1 MEKEKQYKNAGS
13 APHPPRSASPLR
25 SSKNL
30 GGLSWLR
37 WPLEHYSI
45 MLLIIAILFML
56 GIYGMH
62 IMPKDEF
69 PHATIRQGVVVAVYP
84 GATSE
89 EIEQQVARPLE
100 RYLFTFGEVKRSKTT
115 TTSQN
120 DMCIAMVELN
130 DDVNNKDEVWS
141 KIKHGLNAFKSQLPA
156 GVLAIVVNDDF
167 GNTSALL
174 IAIESGQRSYREL
187 REYSDNLSDR
197 LRRIPSVANVKLF
210 GEQKEQI
217 SLYVD
222 RQRLQAYGIG
232 QQMLFSR
239 LQSQGITTMSGSIS
253 DDDQQVPIHVE
264 ATENSVEEVAN
275 QIIFSDPATGNVV
288 RVRDV
293 ARVVREY
300 DSNSSRIEQD
310 GHPCVLL
317 SMEMTPGNNV
327 VQYGAEVD
335 RVLKEFR
342 ESELPDDVTITRIA
356 DKPKVVSMSITSF
369 LRDLLISMAVI
380 ILVMMVLFPLRSA
393 IVAAITIPLSTFVSV
408 AIMYMVGIE
417 LNIVTLAAL
426 IVVLGMIVDNA
437 IVVIDGYLEYLG
449 KGYEP
454 KEAAIESARQYFM
467 PMMLATL
474 CICAIF
480 YPFLITMKGVFHDCL
495 EDFPWT
501 ITINLMVS
509 LVLAV
514 TVIPFLEVKIIKK
527 PQQQT
532 HPLPLPAVR
541 GVITSAAEEPAD
553 SPPSQRGA
561 GGGSITRWVQKTYDG
576 VLNKTFRHPWLTML
590 IGLGVILLSL
600 IIVPALKIRLFPYA
614 DRDQFAV
621 EIFLPDGKGLKETEA
636 VADSVYRVLSNDE
649 RITGI
654 TSFIGC
660 SSPRFMDAYA
670 PQMAGK
676 NYAQFIVNTTS
687 DKATLELLAN
697 YQPQLSEAFPN
708 AYVKFKRLDYL
719 SVPELEYRFYSDNL
733 DSLHVVA
740 ERLMERMR
748 EMPELEW
755 VHTDFLQPYPIINVE
770 LDPVASAQLGLTRT
784 TAAIALSAT
793 TSDLRVG
800 QIWER
805 RQVGD
810 HSSGMGDYELPIVVK
825 DHADITFSDIQNVGI
840 ATPVTMLSGGLN
852 TTNSTVPLRQV
863 AKVTPKW
870 TESRIM
876 HRGGER
882 CITVTAQFKQGVFT
896 SPVEQRIASIM
907 QREIKLPQ
915 GVRCEVGGEIEY
927 GDEALPQIFG
937 GIAIAMLIVFFF
949 LLFNFKKYG
958 ITLVCMVALALMIP
972 GALIGLGLMNRALG
986 LTSIFGL
993 ITLMGMIMRNEILIF
1008 EHANELVKR
1017 SLTPNP
1023 SPKERGVDTLAS
1035 EEGNLQDYSLPS
1047 PLGEGQGVRLYN
1059 EAVRQAAYDAGKRR
1073 MVPIFLTTATT
1084 AVGVVPMIIAQS
1096 SFWMPVGVTIFAG
1109 GIGSLILVVTMLPV
1123 VYWKVNLKKKENPPP
1138 SPSL

>member
-1 MEKEKQYKNAGS
+1 MKEKMN
-13 APHPPRSASPLR
+13 
-25 SSKNL
+25 
-30 GGLSWLR
+30 WLK

-45 MLLIIAILFML
+45 SLLIICILFVL
-56 GIYGMH
+56 GIFGMWD
-62 IMPKDEF
+62 MPKDEF

-84 GATSE
+84 GATTE
-89 EIEQQVARPLE
+89 EVEQQVARPLE
-100 RYLFTFGEVKRSKTT
+100 RYIFTFGEVNRVKTT

-120 DMCIAMVELN
+120 GMCIVMVKLN

-141 KIKHGLNAFKSQLPA
+141 KIKHGLNGFKAQLPS

-187 REYSDNLSDR
+187 KEYSDDLSDR

-217 SLYVD
+217 SLYID

-239 LQSQGITTMSGSIS
+239 LQAQGITTIAGSIS
-253 DDDQQVPIHVE
+253 DEDQQVPIHVE
-264 ATENSVEEVAN
+264 AQEKSEEEIAN
-275 QIIFSDPATGNVV
+275 QIIFSDPVSGKVA

-300 DSNSSRIEQD
+300 EPMSSRIEQD

-327 VQYGAEVD
+327 VQYGQEVD
-335 RVLKEFR
+335 KVLNEFR
-342 ESELPDDVTITRIA
+342 MNELPEDVNVTRIA
-356 DKPKVVSMSITSF
+356 DKPKVVAMSVSDF
-369 LRDLLISMAVI
+369 LRDLLISMLII

-393 IVAAITIPLSTFVSV
+393 IVAAITIPLTTFVSV
-408 AIMYMVGIE
+408 SMMYMAGIE

-426 IVVLGMIVDNA
+426 IVVLGMVVDNA

-449 KGYEP
+449 KGYDP
-454 KEAAIESARQYFM
+454 KKAAIDSAKQYFM
-467 PMMLATL
+467 PMLLATI

-480 YPFLITMKGVFHDCL
+480 YPFLITMKGMFHDCL
-495 EDFPWT
+495 EDFPIT

-509 LVLAV
+509 LLLAV
-514 TVIPFLEVKIIKK
+514 TVIPFLETRIIKPDK
-527 PQQQT
+527 VNT
-532 HPLPLPAVR
+532 NGNA
-541 GVITSAAEEPAD
+541 ITN
-553 SPPSQRGA
+553 
-561 GGGSITRWVQKTYDG
+561 WVQRTYDK
-576 VLNKTFRHPWLTML
+576 VLDFTFAHPWVT
-590 IGLGVILLSL
+590 IGSGIAVILLSSL
-600 IIVPALKIRLFPYA
+600 IAPTLKIRLFPYA

-621 EIFLPDGKGLKETEA
+621 EIFLPDGKGMAETEL
-636 VADSVYRVLSNDE
+636 VADSVQHVLEKDE

-654 TSFIGC
+654 TGFIGC

-676 NYAQFIVNTTS
+676 NYAQFIVNTKS
-687 DKATLELLAN
+687 DKATLELLSK
-697 YQPQLSEAFPN
+697 YQPMLAEAFPN

-719 SVPELEYRFYSDNL
+719 EVPELEYRFYGDNL
-733 DSLHVVA
+733 DSLHIVA

-755 VHTDFLQPYPIINVE
+755 VHTDYFQPYPVINVT
-770 LDPVASAQLGLTRT
+770 LDPVTSAQLGITRT
-784 TAAIALSAT
+784 TAQLALSAT
-793 TSDLRVG
+793 SSDLRVG
-800 QIWER
+800 QIWE
-805 RQVGD
+805 GN
-810 HSSGMGDYELPIVVK
+810 YELPIVVK
-825 DHADITFSDIQNVGI
+825 DDADMTFSDIANLGI
-840 ATPVTMLSGGLN
+840 ASPMSIVSSGVQQ
-852 TTNSTVPLRQV
+852 TNSTVPLRQI
-863 AKVTPKW
+863 AKVGPKW
-870 TESRIM
+870 SESRIL

-882 CITVTAQFKQGVFT
+882 CITVTAQFIQGVFT
-896 SPVEQRIASIM
+896 APIEKEIARIM
-907 QREIKLPQ
+907 EEEIELPQ
-915 GVRCEVGGEIEY
+915 GVRSEVGGEIEY
-927 GDEALPQIFG
+927 GDEALPQIYG
-937 GIAIAMLIVFFF
+937 GIIIAMIIVFFF

-958 ITLVCMVALALMIP
+958 ITTICMVALALMTP

-1008 EHANELVKR
+1008 EHAIDLINKYVAEHGDW
-1017 SLTPNP
+1017 T
-1023 SPKERGVDTLAS
+1023 VDRKA
-1035 EEGNLQDYSLPS
+1035 
-1047 PLGEGQGVRLYN
+1047 YN

-1073 MVPIFLTTATT
+1073 MVPIFLTTATS

-1109 GIGSLILVVTMLPV
+1109 GIGSLIMVVTMLPV
-1123 VYWKVNLKKKENPPP
+1123 IYWKVSTK
-1138 SPSL
+1138 

>member
-1 MEKEKQYKNAGS
+1 MGNKME
-13 APHPPRSASPLR
+13 
-25 SSKNL
+25 
-30 GGLSWLR
+30 WLK

-45 MLLIIAILFML
+45 SLLIIGILFVL
-56 GIYGMH
+56 GIFGMWD
-62 IMPKDEF
+62 MPKDEF
-69 PHATIRQGVVVAVYP
+69 PHATIRQGVVIAVCP

-89 EIEQQVARPLE
+89 EVEQQVARPLE
-100 RYLFTFGEVKRSKTT
+100 RYLFTYGEVNRVKTT
-115 TTSQN
+115 TQSQN
-120 DMCIAMVELN
+120 GMCIVMVKLN

-141 KIKHGLNAFKSQLPA
+141 KIKHGLNSFKAQLPS

-174 IAIESGQRSYREL
+174 IAIESSQRSYREL
-187 REYSDNLSDR
+187 KQYSDNLSDR

-239 LQSQGITTMSGSIS
+239 LQAQGITTMAGSIS

-264 ATENSVEEVAN
+264 AQENSEEEIAN
-275 QIIFSDPATGNVV
+275 QIIFSDPTTGKVA

-300 DSNSSRIEQD
+300 EPMSSRIEQN

-327 VQYGAEVD
+327 VQYGREVD
-335 RVLKEFR
+335 QVLNDFR
-342 ESELPDDVTITRIA
+342 ENELPEDVNVTRIA
-356 DKPKVVSMSITSF
+356 DKPKVVAISVSDF
-369 LRDLLISMAVI
+369 LRDLLISMLII

-393 IVAAITIPLSTFVSV
+393 IVAAITIPLTTFVSV
-408 AIMYMVGIE
+408 SIMYMAGIE

-426 IVVLGMIVDNA
+426 IVVLGMVVDNA

-449 KGYEP
+449 KGFEP
-454 KEAAIESARQYFM
+454 KKAAIDSAKQYFM
-467 PMMLATL
+467 PMLLATI

-495 EDFPWT
+495 EDFPVT

-509 LVLAV
+509 LFLAV
-514 TVIPFLEVKIIKK
+514 SVIPFLEVRIIKPDK
-527 PQQQT
+527 VKT
-532 HPLPLPAVR
+532 GGNA
-541 GVITSAAEEPAD
+541 ITN
-553 SPPSQRGA
+553 
-561 GGGSITRWVQKTYDG
+561 WVQKTYDK
-576 VLNKTFRHPWLTML
+576 VLDFTFAHPWVT
-590 IGLGVILLSL
+590 IGGGIAVILLSSL
-600 IIVPALKIRLFPYA
+600 IAPTLKIRLFPYA

-621 EIFLPDGKGLKETEA
+621 EIFLPDGKGMAETELI
-636 VADSVYRVLSNDE
+636 ADSVQHVLEKDD

-654 TSFIGC
+654 TGFIGC

-676 NYAQFIVNTTS
+676 NYAQFIVNTKS
-687 DKATLELLAN
+687 DKATIELLSK
-697 YQPQLSEAFPN
+697 YQPMLGEAFPN

-719 SVPELEYRFYSDNL
+719 EVSELEYRFYGDNL

-748 EMPELEW
+748 QMPELEW
-755 VHTDFLQPYPIINVE
+755 VHADYFQPYPIINVE
-770 LDPVASAQLGLTRT
+770 LDPVTSAQLGITRT
-784 TAAIALSAT
+784 TAQLALSAT
-793 TSDLRVG
+793 SCDLRVG
-800 QIWER
+800 QIWE
-805 RQVGD
+805 GN
-810 HSSGMGDYELPIVVK
+810 YELPIVVK
-825 DHADITFSDIQNVGI
+825 DDTDMTFSDVANLGI
-840 ATPVTMLSGGLN
+840 ASPASMVSGGN
-852 TTNSTVPLRQV
+852 TTVPLRQI
-863 AKVTPKW
+863 AKVKPKW
-870 TESRIM
+870 SESRIM

-882 CITVTAQFKQGVFT
+882 CITVTAQFVQGVYT
-896 SPVEQRIASIM
+896 APIEKEIARVM
-907 QREIKLPQ
+907 QEEIELPQ
-915 GVRCEVGGEIEY
+915 GVRTEVGGEIEY

-937 GIAIAMLIVFFF
+937 GIAIAEIIVFFF

-958 ITLVCMVALALMIP
+958 VTTICMVALALMIP

-1008 EHANELVKR
+1008 EHAIDLIKKHVAEHGNWTVDREAYNAAVK
-1017 SLTPNP
+1017 
-1023 SPKERGVDTLAS
+1023 
-1035 EEGNLQDYSLPS
+1035 
-1047 PLGEGQGVRLYN
+1047 
-1059 EAVRQAAYDAGKRR
+1059 QAAYDAGKRR

-1109 GIGSLILVVTMLPV
+1109 GIGSLIMVVTMLPV
-1123 VYWKVNLKKKENPPP
+1123 IYWKVSTK
-1138 SPSL
+1138 

>member
-1 MEKEKQYKNAGS
+1 MMKNV
-13 APHPPRSASPLR
+13 
-25 SSKNL
+25 N
-30 GGLSWLR
+30 WLR

-45 MLLIIAILFML
+45 SLLIVGILFVM
-56 GIYGMH
+56 GIYGMY

-89 EIEQQVARPLE
+89 EVEQQVARPLE
-100 RYLFTFGEVKRSKTT
+100 RYLFTYGEVNRVKTT
-115 TTSQN
+115 TQSQN
-120 DMCIAMVELN
+120 GMCIVMVKLN

-141 KIKHGLNAFKSQLPA
+141 KIKHGLNGFKAQLPS

-174 IAIESGQRSYREL
+174 IAIESDQRSYREL
-187 REYSDNLSDR
+187 KQYSDELSDR

-239 LQSQGITTMSGSIS
+239 LQAQGITTMSGAIS
-253 DDDQQVPIHVE
+253 DDDQQIPIHVE
-264 ATENSVEEVAN
+264 AQETSEEEIAN
-275 QIIFSDPATGNVV
+275 QIIFSDPVTGKVA

-300 DSNSSRIEQD
+300 EPNSSRIEQD

-327 VQYGAEVD
+327 VQYGQQVD
-335 RVLKEFR
+335 RVLDEFR
-342 ESELPDDVTITRIA
+342 QNELPDDVKVTRIA
-356 DKPKVVSMSITSF
+356 DKPKVVALSVSDF
-369 LRDLLISMAVI
+369 LRDLLISMAII

-393 IVAAITIPLSTFVSV
+393 IVSAITIPLSTFVSV
-408 AIMYMVGIE
+408 AIMYMMGIE

-426 IVVLGMIVDNA
+426 IVVLGMIVDNS
-437 IVVIDGYLEYLG
+437 IVVIDGYLEYIG
-449 KGYEP
+449 KGFKP
-454 KEAAIESARQYFM
+454 FDAAIESARQYFM
-467 PMMLATL
+467 PMFLATI

-480 YPFLITMKGVFHDCL
+480 YPFLLTMKGMFHDAL
-495 EDFPWT
+495 EDFPVT

-514 TVIPFLEVKIIKK
+514 TVIPFLETRIIKPGK
-527 PQQQT
+527 VSTDGNQ
-532 HPLPLPAVR
+532 
-541 GVITSAAEEPAD
+541 ITK
-553 SPPSQRGA
+553 
-561 GGGSITRWVQKTYDG
+561 WVQRTYNQ
-576 VLNKTFRHPWLTML
+576 VLDWTFAHPWLT
-590 IGLGVILLSL
+590 IGSGVGVILLSSL
-600 IIVPALKIRLFPYA
+600 IAPTLKIRLFPYA

-621 EIFLPDGKGLKETEA
+621 EIFLPEGKGQAETE
-636 VADSVYRVLSNDE
+636 VIADSVRHVLATDE

-654 TSFIGC
+654 TGFIGC

-670 PQMAGK
+670 PQMAGA
-676 NYAQFIVNTTS
+676 NYAQFIVNTKS
-687 DKATLELLAN
+687 NDATLDLLAE
-697 YQPQLSEAFPN
+697 YQPQLSEVFPN

-719 SVPELEYRFYSDNL
+719 EVPELEYRFYGDNL

-748 EMPELEW
+748 QMPELEW
-755 VHTDFLQPYPIINVE
+755 VHTDYLEPYPIINVE
-770 LDPVASAQLGLTRT
+770 LDPVTSAQLGITRT
-784 TAAIALSAT
+784 TAQLALSAT
-793 TSDLRVG
+793 SSDLRVG
-800 QIWER
+800 EVWEN
-805 RQVGD
+805 
-810 HSSGMGDYELPIVVK
+810 DYKLPIVVK
-825 DHADITFSDIQNVGI
+825 DDADMTFSDVANLGI
-840 ATPVTMLSGGLN
+840 ASPTSLVSAAGSQLSAHSQMSAN
-852 TTNSTVPLRQV
+852 TTVPLRQI
-863 AKVTPKW
+863 AKVQPKW
-870 TESRIM
+870 SESRIM

-882 CITVTAQFKQGVFT
+882 CITVTAQFAQGVYT
-896 SPVEQRIASIM
+896 APVEQEVARIM
-907 QREIKLPQ
+907 QENIQLPQ
-915 GVRCEVGGEIEY
+915 GVRSEVGGEIEY
-927 GDEALPQIFG
+927 GDEAMPQIIG
-937 GIAIAMLIVFFF
+937 GITIAMIIVFFF

-958 ITLVCMVALALMIP
+958 VTTVCMVALALMIP

-1008 EHANELVKR
+1008 EHAIDLIKKYVAEHGDW
-1017 SLTPNP
+1017 T
-1023 SPKERGVDTLAS
+1023 VDRKA
-1035 EEGNLQDYSLPS
+1035 
-1047 PLGEGQGVRLYN
+1047 YN
-1059 EAVRQAAYDAGKRR
+1059 SAVRQAAYEAGKRR

-1109 GIGSLILVVTMLPV
+1109 GIGSLIMVVTMLPV
-1123 VYWKVNLKKKENPPP
+1123 IYWKVSTK
-1138 SPSL
+1138 

>member
-1 MEKEKQYKNAGS
+1 MKNA
-13 APHPPRSASPLR
+13 
-25 SSKNL
+25 N
-30 GGLSWLR
+30 WLR

-45 MLLIIAILFML
+45 SLLVVGILFVM
-56 GIYGMH
+56 GIYGMY

-89 EIEQQVARPLE
+89 EVEQQVARPLE
-100 RYLFTFGEVKRSKTT
+100 RYLFTFGEVNRKKTT
-115 TTSQN
+115 TQSQN
-120 DMCIAMVELN
+120 GMCIVMVKLN

-141 KIKHGLNAFKSQLPA
+141 KIKHGLNGFKAQLPSS
-156 GVLAIVVNDDF
+156 VLAIVVNDDF

-174 IAIESGQRSYREL
+174 IAIESDLRSYREL
-187 REYSDNLSDR
+187 KQYSDDLSDR

-217 SLYVD
+217 SLYID

-239 LQSQGITTMSGSIS
+239 LQAQGITTMSGSIS

-264 ATENSVEEVAN
+264 AQENSEEEIAN
-275 QIIFSDPATGNVV
+275 QIIFSDPATGKVA

-300 DSNSSRIEQD
+300 EPMSSRIEQD

-327 VQYGAEVD
+327 VQYGQEVD
-335 RVLKEFR
+335 QVLNDFR
-342 ESELPDDVTITRIA
+342 QNELPEDVNVTRIA
-356 DKPKVVSMSITSF
+356 DKPKVVAKSVSDF
-369 LRDLLISMAVI
+369 LRDLLISMAII
-380 ILVMMVLFPLRSA
+380 ILVMMVLFPIRSA

-408 AIMYMVGIE
+408 AVMYMMGIE

-426 IVVLGMIVDNA
+426 IVVLGMIVDNS

-449 KGYEP
+449 KGFKP
-454 KEAAIESARQYFM
+454 FDAAIESARQYFM
-467 PMMLATL
+467 PMFLATI

-480 YPFLITMKGVFHDCL
+480 YPFLITMKGMFHDCL
-495 EDFPWT
+495 EDFPVT

-514 TVIPFLEVKIIKK
+514 TVIPFLETRIIKPDK
-527 PQQQT
+527 VAIKREKSELVSISEREQARPKVKVST
-532 HPLPLPAVR
+532 D
-541 GVITSAAEEPAD
+541 GNKITK
-553 SPPSQRGA
+553 
-561 GGGSITRWVQKTYDG
+561 WVQSTYNK
-576 VLNKTFRHPWLTML
+576 VLDWTFANPWLT
-590 IGLGVILLSL
+590 IGGGIAVILLSTL
-600 IIVPALKIRLFPYA
+600 IAPTLKIRLFPYA

-621 EIFLPDGKGLKETEA
+621 EIFLPDGKGLAETE
-636 VADSVYRVLSNDE
+636 VIADSVQHVLEKDE

-654 TSFIGC
+654 TGFIGC

-670 PQMAGK
+670 PQMAGN
-676 NYAQFIVNTTS
+676 NYAQFIVNTQS
-687 DKATLELLAN
+687 DKATLDLLAQ

-719 SVPELEYRFYSDNL
+719 EVSELEYRFYGDNL

-748 EMPELEW
+748 QMPELEW
-755 VHTDFLQPYPIINVE
+755 VHTDYLQPYPIINVE
-770 LDPVASAQLGLTRT
+770 LDPVISAQLGITRT
-784 TAAIALSAT
+784 TAQLALSAT
-793 TSDLRVG
+793 SSDLRVG
-800 QIWER
+800 QIWE
-805 RQVGD
+805 D
-810 HSSGMGDYELPIVVK
+810 NYELPIVVK
-825 DHADITFSDIQNVGI
+825 DDTDMTFSDVANLGI
-840 ATPVTMLSGGLN
+840 ASPASLVSGGLHS
-852 TTNSTVPLRQV
+852 TNSAVPLRQI
-863 AKVTPKW
+863 AKVAPKW
-870 TESRIM
+870 SESRIM

-882 CITVTAQFKQGVFT
+882 CITVTAQFAQGVYT
-896 SPVEQRIASIM
+896 APVEKEIARIM
-907 QREIKLPQ
+907 QEEILLPQ
-915 GVRCEVGGEIEY
+915 GVRTEVGGEIEY
-927 GDEALPQIFG
+927 GDEAMPQIIG
-937 GIAIAMLIVFFF
+937 GITIAMIIVFFF
-949 LLFNFKKYG
+949 LLFNFRKYG
-958 ITLVCMVALALMIP
+958 VTTVCMAALALMIP

-1008 EHANELVKR
+1008 EHAIDLIKKYVAEHGDW
-1017 SLTPNP
+1017 T
-1023 SPKERGVDTLAS
+1023 VDR
-1035 EEGNLQDYSLPS
+1035 
-1047 PLGEGQGVRLYN
+1047 LGYN
-1059 EAVRQAAYDAGKRR
+1059 NAVRQAAYEAGKRR

-1109 GIGSLILVVTMLPV
+1109 GIGSLIMVVTMLPV
-1123 VYWKVNLKKKENPPP
+1123 IYWKVSTK
-1138 SPSL
+1138 

>member
-1 MEKEKQYKNAGS
+1 MGNKME
-13 APHPPRSASPLR
+13 
-25 SSKNL
+25 
-30 GGLSWLR
+30 WLK

-45 MLLIIAILFML
+45 SLLIVGILFVL
-56 GIYGMH
+56 GVFGMYD
-62 IMPKDEF
+62 MPKDEF

-89 EIEQQVARPLE
+89 EVEQQVARPLE
-100 RYLFTFGEVKRSKTT
+100 RYLFTYGEVNRVKTT

-120 DMCIAMVELN
+120 GMCIVMVKLN

-141 KIKHGLNAFKSQLPA
+141 KIKHGLNDFKMQLPS

-174 IAIESGQRSYREL
+174 IAIESSERSYREL
-187 REYSDNLSDR
+187 KDYSDDLSDR

-232 QQMLFSR
+232 QQMLFQR
-239 LQSQGITTMSGSIS
+239 LQAAGITTMSGSIN

-264 ATENSVEEVAN
+264 ATENSEQEIAN
-275 QIIFSDPATGNVV
+275 QIIFSDPVTGKVA

-300 DSNSSRIEQD
+300 EPMSSRIEQD
-310 GHPCVLL
+310 GHPCLLL

-327 VQYGAEVD
+327 VQYGREVEQ
-335 RVLKEFR
+335 VLDDFR
-342 ESELPDDVTITRIA
+342 QNELPEDVNIIRIA
-356 DKPKVVSMSITSF
+356 DKPKVVALSVSDF
-369 LRDLLISMAVI
+369 LRDLLIAMVII

-408 AIMYMVGIE
+408 SIMYLAGIE

-426 IVVLGMIVDNA
+426 IVVLGMIVDNS

-454 KEAAIESARQYFM
+454 KRAAIDSAKQYFM
-467 PMMLATL
+467 PMMLATI

-480 YPFLITMKGVFHDCL
+480 FPFLITMKGMFHDCL
-495 EDFPWT
+495 EAFPWT

-509 LVLAV
+509 LFLAV
-514 TVIPFLEVKIIKK
+514 TVIPFLETRIIKPDK
-527 PQQQT
+527 VST
-532 HPLPLPAVR
+532 DGNA
-541 GVITSAAEEPAD
+541 ITK
-553 SPPSQRGA
+553 
-561 GGGSITRWVQKTYDG
+561 WVQKTYDK
-576 VLNKTFRHPWLTML
+576 VLDLTFAHPWLSMV
-590 IGLGVILLSL
+590 IGLGVILLSTL
-600 IIVPALKIRLFPYA
+600 IVPTLKIRLFPYA

-621 EIFLPDGKGLKETEA
+621 EIFLPDGKGMAETEV
-636 VADSVYRVLSNDE
+636 VADSVHHILEKDE

-654 TSFIGC
+654 TAFIGC

-670 PQMAGK
+670 PQMAGA
-676 NYAQFIVNTTS
+676 NYAQFIVNTQG
-687 DKATLELLAN
+687 DKATLDLLAQ

-719 SVPELEYRFYSDNL
+719 EVSELEYRFYGANL

-748 EMPELEW
+748 QMPELEW
-755 VHTDFLQPYPIINVE
+755 VHTDYLQPYPIINVQ
-770 LDPVASAQLGLTRT
+770 LDPVTSAQMGITRT
-784 TAAIALSAT
+784 AAQLALSAT
-793 TSDLRVG
+793 SSDLRVG
-800 QIWER
+800 QIWE
-805 RQVGD
+805 D
-810 HSSGMGDYELPIVVK
+810 DYELPIVVK
-825 DHADITFSDIQNVGI
+825 DDADMTYSDIANLGI
-840 ATPVTMLSGGLN
+840 SSPTAIAAAGLSSVLPSPSS
-852 TTNSTVPLRQV
+852 NSTVPLRQI
-863 AKVTPKW
+863 AKVKPLW
-870 TESRIM
+870 SESRII

-882 CITVTAQFKQGVFT
+882 CITVTGQFAQGVYT
-896 SPVEQRIASIM
+896 APIEKEIARIM
-907 QREIKLPQ
+907 QEEIQLPE

-927 GDEALPQIFG
+927 GDEALPQIIG
-937 GIAIAMLIVFFF
+937 GIAIAMVIVFFF
-949 LLFNFKKYG
+949 LLFNFKRYG
-958 ITLVCMVALALMIP
+958 ITLVCMAALGLMIP

-1008 EHANELVKR
+1008 EHADDLIKTGVPVK
-1017 SLTPNP
+1017 
-1023 SPKERGVDTLAS
+1023 
-1035 EEGNLQDYSLPS
+1035 
-1047 PLGEGQGVRLYN
+1047 
-1059 EAVRQAAYDAGKRR
+1059 QAAYDAGKRR

-1109 GIGSLILVVTMLPV
+1109 GIGSLIMVVTMLPV
-1123 VYWKVNLKKKENPPP
+1123 IYWKVSKK
-1138 SPSL
+1138 

>member
-1 MEKEKQYKNAGS
+1 MGNKME
-13 APHPPRSASPLR
+13 
-25 SSKNL
+25 
-30 GGLSWLR
+30 WLK

-45 MLLIIAILFML
+45 SLLIIGILFVL
-56 GIYGMH
+56 GIFGMWD
-62 IMPKDEF
+62 MPKDEF
-69 PHATIRQGVVVAVYP
+69 PHATIRQGVVVAVCP

-89 EIEQQVARPLE
+89 EVEQQVARPLE
-100 RYLFTFGEVKRSKTT
+100 RYLFTYGEVNRVKTT

-120 DMCIAMVELN
+120 GMCIVMVKLN

-141 KIKHGLNAFKSQLPA
+141 KIKHGLNGFKAQLPS
-156 GVLAIVVNDDF
+156 GVLALVVNDDF

-174 IAIESGQRSYREL
+174 IAIESSQRSYREL
-187 REYSDNLSDR
+187 KEYSDELSDR

-239 LQSQGITTMSGSIS
+239 LQAQGITTMAGSIS

-264 ATENSVEEVAN
+264 TQENSEEEIAN
-275 QIIFSDPATGNVV
+275 QIIFSDPTTGKVA

-300 DSNSSRIEQD
+300 EPMSSRIEQD

-327 VQYGAEVD
+327 VQYGHAVD
-335 RVLKEFR
+335 KVLNDFR
-342 ESELPDDVTITRIA
+342 KNELPEDVNVTRIA
-356 DKPKVVSMSITSF
+356 DKPKVVAMSVSDF
-369 LRDLLISMAVI
+369 LRDLLISMLII

-393 IVAAITIPLSTFVSV
+393 IVAAVTIPLTTFVSV
-408 AIMYMVGIE
+408 SMMYMAGIE

-426 IVVLGMIVDNA
+426 IVVLGMVVDNA

-454 KEAAIESARQYFM
+454 KRAAIDSAKQYFM
-467 PMMLATL
+467 PMLLATI

-480 YPFLITMKGVFHDCL
+480 YPFLITMKGMFHDCL
-495 EDFPWT
+495 VDFPVT

-509 LVLAV
+509 LLLAV
-514 TVIPFLEVKIIKK
+514 SVIPFLETRIIKPDK
-527 PQQQT
+527 VST
-532 HPLPLPAVR
+532 KGNA
-541 GVITSAAEEPAD
+541 ITN
-553 SPPSQRGA
+553 
-561 GGGSITRWVQKTYDG
+561 WVQRTYDK
-576 VLNKTFRHPWLTML
+576 VLDFTFAHPWIT
-590 IGLGVILLSL
+590 IGSGIAAILLSSL
-600 IIVPALKIRLFPYA
+600 IIPTLKIRLFPYA

-621 EIFLPDGKGLKETEA
+621 EIFLPDGKGMAETE
-636 VADSVYRVLSNDE
+636 VIADSVQHVLEKDE
-649 RITGI
+649 NVVSITG
-654 TSFIGC
+654 FLGC

-676 NYAQFIVNTTS
+676 NYAQFIVNTKS
-687 DKATLELLAN
+687 DKATLELLSK
-697 YQPQLSEAFPN
+697 YQPMLGEAFPN

-719 SVPELEYRFYSDNL
+719 EVSELEYRFYGDNL

-740 ERLMERMR
+740 ERLMKRMK

-755 VHTDFLQPYPIINVE
+755 VHTDYYQPYPIINVK
-770 LDPVASAQLGLTRT
+770 LDPVTSAQLGISRA
-784 TAAIALSAT
+784 TAQLALSST
-793 TSDLRVG
+793 SSDLQVG
-800 QIWER
+800 QIWE
-805 RQVGD
+805 GN
-810 HSSGMGDYELPIVVK
+810 YELPIVVK
-825 DHADITFSDIQNVGI
+825 DNTDMTFSDIANLGI
-840 ATPVTMLSGGLN
+840 TSPISMVAGGLN
-852 TTNSTVPLRQV
+852 NTNTTVPLRQI
-863 AKVTPKW
+863 AKVKPEW
-870 TESRIM
+870 SESRIL

-882 CITVTAQFKQGVFT
+882 CITVTAQFVQGVYT
-896 SPVEQRIASIM
+896 APIEKEIARIM
-907 QREIKLPQ
+907 QEEIELPQ
-915 GVRCEVGGEIEY
+915 GVRSEVGGEIEY
-927 GDEALPQIFG
+927 GDEALPQIYG
-937 GIAIAMLIVFFF
+937 GIIIAMIIVFFF

-958 ITLVCMVALALMIP
+958 VTTICMVALALMIP

-1008 EHANELVKR
+1008 EHAIDLIKKHVEKNGNWTVDRQAYNAAVK
-1017 SLTPNP
+1017 
-1023 SPKERGVDTLAS
+1023 
-1035 EEGNLQDYSLPS
+1035 
-1047 PLGEGQGVRLYN
+1047 
-1059 EAVRQAAYDAGKRR
+1059 QAAYDAGKRR

-1109 GIGSLILVVTMLPV
+1109 GIGSLIMVVTMLPV
-1123 VYWKVNLKKKENPPP
+1123 IYWKVSTK
-1138 SPSL
+1138 

>member
-1 MEKEKQYKNAGS
+1 M
-13 APHPPRSASPLR
+13 
-25 SSKNL
+25 
-30 GGLSWLR
+30 SWLR

-45 MLLIIAILFML
+45 SLLIIGILFVL
-56 GIYGMH
+56 GIYGMY

-89 EIEQQVARPLE
+89 EVEQQVARPLE
-100 RYLFTFGEVKRSKTT
+100 RYLFTYGEVNRAKTT

-120 DMCIAMVELN
+120 GMCIVMVRLN
-130 DDVNNKDEVWS
+130 DEVNNKDEVWS
-141 KIKHGLNAFKSQLPA
+141 KIKHGLNSFKAQLPS
-156 GVLAIVVNDDF
+156 GVLAIVVNDEF

-174 IAIESGQRSYREL
+174 IAIESDQRSYREL
-187 REYSDNLSDR
+187 KLYSDELSDR

-232 QQMLFSR
+232 QQMLFSA

-253 DDDQQVPIHVE
+253 DRDQHIPIHVE
-264 ATENSVEEVAN
+264 AMEQSEEEIAN
-275 QIIFSDPATGNVV
+275 QIIFSDPASGKLV

-293 ARVVREY
+293 ARVEREY
-300 DSNSSRIEQD
+300 DPLASRIEQN

-327 VQYGAEVD
+327 VLYGKEVD
-335 RVLKEFR
+335 RVLNDFR
-342 ESELPDDVTITRIA
+342 QNELPDDVNVTRIA
-356 DKPKVVSMSITSF
+356 DKPKVVSMSVSDF
-369 LRDLLISMAVI
+369 LRDLLISMVVI
-380 ILVMMVLFPLRSA
+380 ILVMMILFPLRSA

-408 AIMYMVGIE
+408 AIMYIVGIE

-454 KEAAIESARQYFM
+454 KEAAVASARQYFM
-467 PMMLATL
+467 PMMLATI

-480 YPFLITMKGVFHDCL
+480 FPFLWTMKGVFHDCL
-495 EDFPWT
+495 VDFPWT

-509 LVLAV
+509 LLLAV
-514 TVIPFLEVKIIKK
+514 TVIPFLEVRIIRPGKV
-527 PQQQT
+527 T
-532 HPLPLPAVR
+532 TGGNA
-541 GVITSAAEEPAD
+541 ITK
-553 SPPSQRGA
+553 
-561 GGGSITRWVQKTYDG
+561 WVQTTYNK
-576 VLNKTFRHPWLTML
+576 VLGLTFRHPWLTMV
-590 IGLGVILLSL
+590 IGLVLILLSSL
-600 IIVPALKIRLFPYA
+600 IIPTLKIRLFPYA

-621 EIFLPDGKGLKETEA
+621 EIFLPEGKGMKETELI
-636 VADSVYRVLSNDE
+636 ADSVRRVLQKDE

-670 PQMAGK
+670 PQMAGS
-676 NYAQFIVNTTS
+676 NYAQFIVNTKS
-687 DKATLELLAN
+687 DKATLKLLAD
-697 YQPQLSEAFPN
+697 YQPRFSEAFPN

-719 SVPELEYRFYSDNL
+719 EVNELEYRFYGENL
-733 DSLHVVA
+733 NSLHVVA
-740 ERLMERMR
+740 ERLMDRMR
-748 EMPELEW
+748 QMPELEW
-755 VHTDFLQPYPIINVE
+755 VHTDYLQPSPIINVV
-770 LDPVASAQLGLTRT
+770 LDPVTSAQLGITRSS
-784 TAAIALSAT
+784 AQLSLSAT
-793 TSDLRVG
+793 TSELRVG

-805 RQVGD
+805 QRM
-810 HSSGMGDYELPIVVK
+810 SAGDYELPVIVK
-825 DHADITFSDIQNVGI
+825 DDSDMTFSTIANLGI
-840 ATPVTMLSGGLN
+840 SSPMTMASSALDG
-852 TTNSTVPLRQV
+852 TNSTIPLRQIADV
-863 AKVTPKW
+863 RPQW
-870 TESRIM
+870 SESRIV

-882 CITVTAQFKQGVFT
+882 CITVTAQFAQGVFT
-896 SPVEQRIASIM
+896 APVEKKIVDIM
-907 QREIKLPQ
+907 QNEIELPQ
-915 GVRCEVGGEIEY
+915 GVRSEVGGEIEY
-927 GDEALPQIFG
+927 GDEAMPQIIG
-937 GIAIAMLIVFFF
+937 GIVIAEIIVFFF

-958 ITLVCMVALALMIP
+958 ITLVCMAALALMIP
-972 GALIGLGLMNRALG
+972 GSLIGLGLMNRALG

-1008 EHANELVKR
+1008 EHANDLVKKYVAEHGDWKTDR
-1017 SLTPNP
+1017 
-1023 SPKERGVDTLAS
+1023 KA
-1035 EEGNLQDYSLPS
+1035 
-1047 PLGEGQGVRLYN
+1047 YN
-1059 EAVRQAAYDAGKRR
+1059 EAVKQSAYEAGRRR

-1123 VYWKVNLKKKENPPP
+1123 VYWKVNLK
-1138 SPSL
+1138 

>member
-1 MEKEKQYKNAGS
+1 MN
-13 APHPPRSASPLR
+13 
-25 SSKNL
+25 
-30 GGLSWLR
+30 WLK

-45 MLLIIAILFML
+45 SLLIICILFVL
-56 GIYGMH
+56 GIFGMWD
-62 IMPKDEF
+62 MPKDEF

-84 GATSE
+84 GATTE
-89 EIEQQVARPLE
+89 EVEQQVARPLE
-100 RYLFTFGEVKRSKTT
+100 RYIFTFGEVNRVKTT

-120 DMCIAMVELN
+120 GMCIVMVKLN
-130 DDVNNKDEVWS
+130 DNVNNKDEVWS
-141 KIKHGLNAFKSQLPA
+141 KIKHGLNGFKAQLPS

-187 REYSDNLSDR
+187 KEYSDDLSDR

-217 SLYVD
+217 SLYID

-239 LQSQGITTMSGSIS
+239 LQAQGITTIAGSIS
-253 DDDQQVPIHVE
+253 DEDQQVPIHVE
-264 ATENSVEEVAN
+264 AQEKSEEEIAN
-275 QIIFSDPATGNVV
+275 QIIFSDPVSGKVA

-300 DSNSSRIEQD
+300 EPMSSRIEQD

-327 VQYGAEVD
+327 VQYGQEVD
-335 RVLKEFR
+335 KVLNEFR
-342 ESELPDDVTITRIA
+342 MNELPEDVNVTRIA
-356 DKPKVVSMSITSF
+356 DKPKVVAMSVSDF
-369 LRDLLISMAVI
+369 LRDLLISMLII

-393 IVAAITIPLSTFVSV
+393 IVAAITIPLTTFVSV
-408 AIMYMVGIE
+408 SMMYMAGIE

-426 IVVLGMIVDNA
+426 IVVLGMVVDNA

-449 KGYEP
+449 KGYDP
-454 KEAAIESARQYFM
+454 KKAAIDSAKQYFM
-467 PMMLATL
+467 PMLLATI

-480 YPFLITMKGVFHDCL
+480 YPFLITMKGMFHDCL
-495 EDFPWT
+495 EDFPIT

-509 LVLAV
+509 LLLAV
-514 TVIPFLEVKIIKK
+514 TVIPFLETRIIKPDK
-527 PQQQT
+527 VNT
-532 HPLPLPAVR
+532 NGNA
-541 GVITSAAEEPAD
+541 ITN
-553 SPPSQRGA
+553 
-561 GGGSITRWVQKTYDG
+561 WVQRTYDK
-576 VLNKTFRHPWLTML
+576 VLDFTFAHPWVT
-590 IGLGVILLSL
+590 IGSGIAVILLSSL
-600 IIVPALKIRLFPYA
+600 IAPTLKIRLFPYA

-621 EIFLPDGKGLKETEA
+621 EIFLPDGKGMAETEL
-636 VADSVYRVLSNDE
+636 VADSVQHVLEKDE

-654 TSFIGC
+654 TGFIGC

-676 NYAQFIVNTTS
+676 NYAQFIVNTKS
-687 DKATLELLAN
+687 DKATLELLSK
-697 YQPQLSEAFPN
+697 YQPMLGEAFPN

-719 SVPELEYRFYSDNL
+719 EVPELEYRFYGDNL
-733 DSLHVVA
+733 DSLHIVA

-755 VHTDFLQPYPIINVE
+755 VHTDYFQPYPVINVT
-770 LDPVASAQLGLTRT
+770 LDPVTSAQLGITRT
-784 TAAIALSAT
+784 TAQLALSAT
-793 TSDLRVG
+793 SSDLRVG
-800 QIWER
+800 QIWE
-805 RQVGD
+805 GN
-810 HSSGMGDYELPIVVK
+810 YELPIVVK
-825 DHADITFSDIQNVGI
+825 DDADMTFSDIANLGI
-840 ATPVTMLSGGLN
+840 ASPMSIVSSGVQQ
-852 TTNSTVPLRQV
+852 TNSTVPLRQI
-863 AKVTPKW
+863 AKVGPKW
-870 TESRIM
+870 SESRIL

-882 CITVTAQFKQGVFT
+882 CITVTAQFIQGVFT
-896 SPVEQRIASIM
+896 APIEKEIARIM
-907 QREIKLPQ
+907 EEEIELPQ
-915 GVRCEVGGEIEY
+915 GVRSEVGGEIEY
-927 GDEALPQIFG
+927 GDEALPQIYG
-937 GIAIAMLIVFFF
+937 GIIIAMIIVFFF

-958 ITLVCMVALALMIP
+958 ITTICMVALALMTP

-1008 EHANELVKR
+1008 EHAIDLINKYVAEHGDW
-1017 SLTPNP
+1017 T
-1023 SPKERGVDTLAS
+1023 VDRKA
-1035 EEGNLQDYSLPS
+1035 
-1047 PLGEGQGVRLYN
+1047 YN

-1109 GIGSLILVVTMLPV
+1109 GIGSLIMVVTMLPV
-1123 VYWKVNLKKKENPPP
+1123 IYWKVSTK
-1138 SPSL
+1138 